1 MTEPLPVRERP
12 NDFTVPVEPGPA
24 NDGAQLA
31 RPPGLPETGHVSRSF
46 ASLGLCV
53 RWGLAILGVIAGIL
67 TFLEPSVPGET
78 AHGELAGRWLR
89 LAWLVLAFGLAGWG
103 AAAVLRLVSL
113 AMQALTDWDSRRSNE
128 LAAQLDRVN
137 SLLRRLI
144 EVLEQ
149 REESRGSEHV
159 PDFGRA
165 QALSQIESATRS
177 SRWDEARELLDKFEA
192 AYPGDANSS
201 LLRSGL
207 EKARQVTLEE
217 RMAELKAAR
226 EVNDPARVLELY
238 QAIAPALESEPR
250 HAIQTELAQWFLSLI
265 YRRLRSGKIQAEV
278 VDLAGRFAESFAA
291 TVEGASVKA
300 ALPTLRRSAGLCPR
314 CAQPYTGVAKACPE
328 CLGQHTGAVTVV
340 PASVGA
346 PEENEDEASP

>member
-1 MTEPLPVRERP
+1 MTEPQPVRDRP
-12 NDFTVPVEPGPA
+12 EDFTELAGPGPA

-53 RWGLAILGVIAGIL
+53 GWGLAILGVIAGIL
-67 TFLEPSVPGET
+67 TFLEPAVAGET
-78 AHGELAGRWLR
+78 APAELAGRWLH
-89 LAWLVLAFGLAGWG
+89 ATWPVLAFGLAGWG
-103 AAAVLRLVSL
+103 ASAVLRVVSSAIHEL
-113 AMQALTDWDSRRSNE
+113 IERDSRRSSE
-128 LAAQLDRVN
+128 LAAQLDRAN
-137 SLLRRLI
+137 RLLRRLV

-149 REESRGSEHV
+149 REENRGPELG
-159 PDFGRA
+159 PDPGRA

-177 SRWDEARELLDKFEA
+177 SRWDEALALLDAFEA
-192 AYPGDANSS
+192 AYPGDAKSAS
-201 LLRSGL
+201 LRSGL
-207 EKARQVTLEE
+207 EKARQGTLDE

-328 CLGQHTGAVTVV
+328 CLGLHTGAATVV
-340 PASVGA
+340 PASIDPPGQ
-346 PEENEDEASP
+346 NEDEVSP